1 MLIASTGASGEEFM
15 PLNETDAFVLRTFT
29 IKEAD
34 KVCVFF
40 TREAGKLRGVA
51 RGARRLK
58 SRFGASLEPF
68 TEVSLVYFQKENKE
82 LVSISN
88 CEIINSQFVQGL
100 SSETLGVIHYL
111 AELVIEFVPD
121 HEPNERVYRLISA
134 TLDSLRR
141 IGSPTPVGGED
152 SGEKLQAIVRYF
164 EIWMLKLAGFF
175 PHWKN
180 CGECEKNLAG
190 ATAVWLTSEGIPQC
204 SACAGGRGEELKPL
218 VWRTINEVLTQPPAT
233 FLLPER
239 GARLIAQIGNIAAR
253 LIDRVLE
260 RELKSY
266 EVLDRLRPVE
276 YIEQKRYKELPTTNE

>member
-1 MLIASTGASGEEFM
+1 M
-15 PLNETDAFVLRTFT
+15 PLHETDAFVLRTFT

-34 KVCVFF
+34 KICVFF

-51 RGARRLK
+51 HGARRLK

-88 CEIINSQFVQGL
+88 CEIINSQFVEGL
-100 SSETLGVIHYL
+100 TSETLGVIHYL

-121 HEPNERVYRLISA
+121 HEPNERVYRLICA
-134 TLDSLRR
+134 TLESLRQL
-141 IGSPTPVGGED
+141 GAPTLVGAKELD
-152 SGEKLQAIVRYF
+152 EKLAAIVRYF

-175 PHWKN
+175 PHWKT
-180 CGECEKNLAG
+180 CGACEKNLSGEA
-190 ATAVWLTSEGIPQC
+190 AVWLTNEGIPQC
-204 SACAGGRGEELKPL
+204 LACGGGRGEELRPL
-218 VWRTINEVLTQPPAT
+218 VWRTIHEVLTQPPAT
-233 FLLPER
+233 FLSPER
-239 GARLIAQIGNIAAR
+239 DARSIAQIGNIAAR
-253 LIDRVLE
+253 LIARVLE

-276 YIEQKRYKELPTTNE
+276 YVEQNRYKELRTANE

>member
-1 MLIASTGASGEEFM
+1 M
-15 PLNETDAFVLRTFT
+15 PLHETDAFVLRTFT

-51 RGARRLK
+51 HGARKLK

-68 TEVSLVYFQKENKE
+68 TEVALTYFQKENKE

-88 CEIINSQFVQGL
+88 CEIISSQFFEGL
-100 SSETLGVIHYL
+100 SGETLGVMHYL
-111 AELVIEFVPD
+111 AELVIEFIPD

-134 TLDSLRR
+134 TLETLRQTGAADAKER
-141 IGSPTPVGGED
+141 N
-152 SGEKLQAIVRYF
+152 EKLPAIVRYF
-164 EIWMLKLAGFF
+164 EIWMLRLAGFF

-180 CGECEKNLAG
+180 CGSCEKDL
-190 ATAVWLTSEGIPQC
+190 TTESSVWLTNEGIPQC
-204 SACAGGRGEELKPL
+204 SACSGARGEELKPA
-218 VWRTINEVLTQPPAT
+218 VWRMVQEILTQSPSKFLSSPRDLRAIAQVGNVAT
-233 FLLPER
+233 
-239 GARLIAQIGNIAAR
+239 RLIN
-253 LIDRVLE
+253 RVLE

-276 YIEQKRYKELPTTNE
+276 YAIT